1 MTQIPDV
8 TLNDGRT
15 IPQFGLGVFLME
27 PGETERIV
35 SEALELGYR
44 HIDTAA
50 IYKNEAEVG
59 AAIAK
64 SGIPRDELYITT
76 KLWNARQ
83 TDAHTAMRESL
94 DKLQLDRVDLYLIHW
109 PTPEKDTYV
118 GAWLD
123 LEEIQAQ
130 GLATSIG
137 VSNFMP
143 EHLDKLVAQ
152 SSVVPA
158 INQIEIHPTLQQRDA
173 VAANEKFGIVT
184 ESWSPLGRGKADD
197 LTSPAVTE
205 IATAVGK
212 TPAQVVLR
220 WHVQKGYVV
229 FPKSSR
235 RERLE
240 ENMRIFDFSLTD
252 DQLAAIDGLEAGT
265 RVGPDPRTF
274 N

>member
-1 MTQIPDV
+1 MSSIPDL
-8 TLNDGRT
+8 TLNDGHT

-50 IYKNEAEVG
+50 IYRNEAEVG

-64 SGIPRDELYITT
+64 SGIPRDELFVTT
-76 KLWNARQ
+76 KLWNSRQ
-83 TDAHTAMRESL
+83 TDAHSAMRESL
-94 DKLQLDRVDLYLIHW
+94 DKLGLDRVDLYLIHW
-109 PTPEKDTYV
+109 PTPERNTFV
-118 GAWLD
+118 QAWLD
-123 LEEIQAQ
+123 LEEIRSQ

-143 EHLDKLVAQ
+143 EHLEKVLDQ
-152 SSVVPA
+152 GSVVPA
-158 INQIEIHPTLQQRDA
+158 VNQIEVHPTLQQREA
-173 VAANEKFGIVT
+173 VAANEAHGIVT
-184 ESWSPLGRGKADD
+184 EAWSPLGRGKADD
-197 LTSPAVTE
+197 LTSPVVTG
-205 IATAVGK
+205 IADAVGR
-212 TPAQVVLR
+212 TPAQVLLR
-220 WHVQKGYVV
+220 WHVQRGHVV

-235 RERLE
+235 RERLA
-240 ENMRIFDFSLTD
+240 ENMRLFDFALD
-252 DQLAAIDGLEAGT
+252 DAQVAALDGMEAGS